1 MVFVWRISSLIMNLA
16 GIAIR
21 GSSGLELE
29 VSQFIS
35 ASYANITDSGII
47 SDLDNLVKSLKS
59 AGLWTLTRAIYPIVG
74 GNASAHSYNLKDPT
88 MYQITWVGGLTHD
101 ANGVTGNGTT
111 GYGNTG
117 LVPSSVLSASVHL
130 SAYIRV
136 SSTLDQYDMFCES
149 TSSSAFGLKTNST
162 GAAFACALNN
172 SATTGINVSSPAFIS
187 VTRSAAN
194 VGSIYRNGSKFSNYA
209 VPQVSM
215 ASVPIAIMARNN
227 AGVISG
233 YSVKNYAFFTV
244 GDSLTDT
251 QCANLYTA
259 VQAFQTARG
268 RQV

>member
-1 MVFVWRISSLIMNLA
+1 MNLA
-16 GIAIR
+16 SIGIK
-21 GSSGLELE
+21 GSTGLHPE
-29 VSQFIS
+29 VEAFVN
-35 ASYANITDSGII
+35 ASYANITDTAII
-47 SDLDNLVKSLKS
+47 ADLNTLVGALKGY
-59 AGLWTLTRAIYPIVG
+59 GLWTLMKAVYPLVG
-74 GNASAHSYNLKDPT
+74 GNDTAHSYNLKDVT
-88 MYQITWVGGLTHD
+88 QHQITWNGTVTHNS
-101 ANGVTGNGTT
+101 NGVTGNGTT

-117 LVPSSVLSASVHL
+117 IVPSSVLSASVHL

-136 SSTLDQYDMFCES
+136 SSTFDQYDMFCES
-149 TSSSAFGLKTNST
+149 TSSSAFGLKTSST
-162 GAAFACALNN
+162 GGNFACALNN

-194 VGSIYRNGSKFSNYA
+194 VGSIYRNGSKFSNYGL
-209 VPQVSM
+209 PQVSM